1 MAAPQTIQNISQ
13 TSEIDE
19 INKLV
24 QLVSTTA
31 MPQDLKDRAL
41 GMVVRLEKVVK
52 YGSFSREYEPI
63 EKFVSW
69 ITKIPWGKYTQDDL
83 DLKHV
88 KIQLDKTHYGVENIK
103 ERILEY
109 VAMLNLLAR
118 TSVVAKTPAA
128 PAANASGEMA
138 RLQGSSSHAPI
149 LCLVGIQGIGKT
161 SIAKS
166 IATALNRQFV
176 RIGLGGLAGVSELR
190 GRSRGEIDAEPG
202 QVIKA
207 LARTGVMNPMI
218 LLDEVDKVSDQSRAD
233 VMAALLEILDPEQ
246 NSAFRDNYIDYPVD
260 LSSVVFICTANNLGG
275 ISAALLDR
283 LEVIRMI
290 SYSDEE
296 KTHIARDYLL
306 PKVMENSGLPAGVI
320 EFDDRVWPLVIR
332 PLGFD
337 AGIRELER
345 TLTRLVRIIAKKVVL
360 QDVPAGGKFVISPE
374 NFRQFIPEEIGV
386 VS

>member
-1 MAAPQTIQNISQ
+1 MAAPQTVQNTSQ
-13 TSEIDE
+13 TSEIEE

-31 MPQDLKDRAL
+31 MPQDLKDRAM

-88 KIQLDKTHYGVENIK
+88 KIQLDKTHYGVDNIK

-109 VAMLNLLAR
+109 VAMLNLLSR
-118 TSVVAKTPAA
+118 TSAVTK
-128 PAANASGEMA
+128 ANTTAGSGEMA

-202 QVIKA
+202 QVIKS

-218 LLDEVDKVSDQSRAD
+218 LLDEVDKVSDVSRAD

-260 LSSVVFICTANNLGG
+260 LSGVVFICTANNLGG

-306 PKVMENSGLPAGVI
+306 PKVMENSGLPPGVI

-360 QDVPAGGKFVISPE
+360 QDVPPEGKFVINPE
-374 NFRQFIPEEIGV
+374 NFRQYIPEEIGV